1 MKYYNISPIF
11 CQGQIGNGFFS
22 NYRVCLEKLIIYHD
36 NFIMSGTPYINWSN
50 TTFVDGFFDK
60 NSFNDNDQLI
70 NPFNY
75 WFDQSIPNIDDELD
89 NFIYSRQIPPII
101 DHRLHYFDNQQELD
115 LQKKIDALYIK
126 PKKFILDKVDE
137 IYNKELNGHTILG
150 VMVRGSEYN
159 MYHPEYGIFN
169 IDDYLREIDKIL
181 AENTKITKLF
191 VVSEETEYVEKITN
205 YFKSSYFVPNVFRRT
220 DETIDDIKNVHWIN
234 QSQKRKNHCKLLGE
248 EVIIQTKL
256 LGKCDYLFG
265 KHSGT
270 IAGAI
275 LWGENIKKFYKI

>member
-11 CQGQIGNGFFS
+11 YPGQIGNGFFS
-22 NYRVCLEKLIIYHD
+22 NYRVCLEKLIIYHN
-36 NFIMSGTPYINWSN
+36 NFSTYGTPYINWTN

-60 NSFNDNDQLI
+60 NSSNKDDKSI

-89 NFIYSRQIPPII
+89 ESIYSRENPPLIHHAL
-101 DHRLHYFDNQQELD
+101 DYFNNKEELE
-115 LQKKIDALYIK
+115 LQKKIDTLYIK

-137 IYNKELNGHTILG
+137 IYNKELSGHTVLG

-159 MYHPEYGIFN
+159 IYHREYGIFN
-169 IDDYLREIDKIL
+169 ADDYIREIDKIL
-181 AENTKITKLF
+181 NENTNTTKLF

-220 DETIDDIKNVHWIN
+220 DESINDIRNLHWIN
-234 QSQKRKNHCKLLGE
+234 QSQKRKNHCELLGE

-265 KHSGT
+265 IHSGT

-275 LWGENIKKFYKI
+275 LWGENIKKFYKM